1 VLDRPESGGGS
12 DARDRGQR
20 GDRRIP
26 DSPSPLWRLRRGG
39 STACVTNPE
48 DDEYSRLAI
57 AGFSSVAA
65 TDRWSYKYFTGIRDL
80 RATELSDDA
89 LAWHAPHAQ
98 QYARFACM
106 CYGALFALRDIGA
119 LKDEDDFE
127 IAEAV
132 MPGFMMAH
140 LEEIYR
146 LGQPS

>member
-1 VLDRPESGGGS
+1 MTRETVVNAATGAFRTLLLRYADY
-12 DARDRGQR
+12 AAAAAQLV
-20 GDRRIP
+20 
-26 DSPSPLWRLRRGG
+26 SPN
-39 STACVTNPE
+39 AE
-48 DDEYSRLAI
+48 DDEYSKLAI

-65 TDRWSYKYFTGIRDL
+65 TERWSYEYFTSIRNL
-80 RATELSDDA
+80 RVTELSDDA

-106 CYGALFALRDIGA
+106 CYGALFALRDIGS

-140 LEEIYR
+140 LQEIYR
-146 LGQPS
+146 LGEPS